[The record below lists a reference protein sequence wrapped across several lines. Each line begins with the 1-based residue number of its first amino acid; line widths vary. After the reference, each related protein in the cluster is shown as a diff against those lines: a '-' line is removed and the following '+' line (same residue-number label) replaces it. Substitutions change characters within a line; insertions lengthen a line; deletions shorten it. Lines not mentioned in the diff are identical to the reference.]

1 MSYHKIKAPCYQS
14 QGKKQK
20 LTILQHQPLS
30 SFHLLFF
37 PFYPKGTTILTPR
50 IIFATILTPWI
61 VFTYF
66 QSLYE
71 WNSTIAIDYSHWNFH
86 HSSILCAAIVLSF
99 SYLWNDRLVYDSLI
113 SHSARKG
120 PVCYFWF
127 LTITNTVANILILIF
142 QQVYV

>member
-1 MSYHKIKAPCYQS
+1 MSYYKIKAPCYQS

-20 LTILQHQPLS
+20 LTIFQHQPLS
-30 SFHLLFF
+30 SFHLLCF
-37 PFYPKGTTILTPR
+37 PFYPKGTTILTPW
-50 IIFATILTPWI
+50 IIFAC
-61 VFTYF
+61 F

-71 WNSTIAIDYSHWNFH
+71 WNSTIAVDFSHWNFH